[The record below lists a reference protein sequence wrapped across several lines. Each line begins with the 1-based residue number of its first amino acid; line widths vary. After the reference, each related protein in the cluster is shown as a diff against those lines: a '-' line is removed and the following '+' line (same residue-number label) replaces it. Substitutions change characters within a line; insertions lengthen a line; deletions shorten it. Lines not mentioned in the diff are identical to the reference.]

1 MLGYFKKSLSLVLSI
16 LVAVPAYSLEAGVAP
31 STGAAEVEA
40 KINRSPEDI
49 MKAFIEQWNAAG
61 NLDNLVKLLK
71 LPEKEVALFEKL
83 KKALKVK
90 KQKLPQAEFNEN
102 NSMVYMDK
110 HKMQILSFAPL
121 ALSIE
126 GKVLFFNQDKIEEQ
140 IDYLIKEVTSVN
152 KKSVFLELLLPKAH
166 AEFNYK
172 TMFYIMGGF
181 LTLTTLWTVWNNY
194 QEAKAENRRVI
205 SESLPEYKG
214 FGEEVAKKRDTR
226 VSYMNCNERN
236 KLLQKLSFYKKN
248 GNKEDLYE
256 YTYDDSIVNNDVRT
270 ATITSGNLVCKFVV
284 EDAIWKRFPGMPAEC
299 RAPSINPYKPLDF
312 EPVDEAKACCKD
324 SHRKCPGWV
333 ANDLVEGRPIGSSAA
348 ELKKASQQ

>member
-16 LVAVPAYSLEAGVAP
+16 LVAVPAYSLEAGVAQN
-31 STGAAEVEA
+31 TAVEA
-40 KINRSPEDI
+40 EAKVNRSPEDI
-49 MKAFIEQWNAAG
+49 MKSFIEQWNAAG

-71 LPEKEVALFEKL
+71 LPEKEVALIEKL

-102 NSMVYMDK
+102 NSMVYMDN

-126 GKVLFFNQDKIEEQ
+126 GKVLFFNQDKVDEQ
-140 IDYLIKEVTSVN
+140 IDYLIKEVTSVS
-152 KKSVFLELLLPKAH
+152 KKSVLLELLLPKAH

-194 QEAKAENRRVI
+194 QEAKAENARKTE
-205 SESLPEYKG
+205 ESIPKYVG
-214 FGEEVAKKRDTR
+214 FAEAVKAKKTKP
-226 VSYMNCNERN
+226 SILLCNKKN
-236 KLLQKLSFYKKN
+236 HLLQGINVYNSKSEHYRFTFN
-248 GNKEDLYE
+248 DGIE
-256 YTYDDSIVNNDVRT
+256 NNDISGL
-270 ATITSGNLVCKFVV
+270 TISPPNDFTGKNDCKFIV
-284 EDAIWKRFPGMPAEC
+284 EEGIWKRIPGMPETC
-299 RAPSINPYKPLDF
+299 RAPSKNPYIPLDF
-312 EPVDEAKACCKD
+312 APIDEAKSCCRD
-324 SHRKCPGWV
+324 RNSNCSGWV
-333 ANDLVEGRPIGSSAA
+333 NKDLLENREVGSSTA